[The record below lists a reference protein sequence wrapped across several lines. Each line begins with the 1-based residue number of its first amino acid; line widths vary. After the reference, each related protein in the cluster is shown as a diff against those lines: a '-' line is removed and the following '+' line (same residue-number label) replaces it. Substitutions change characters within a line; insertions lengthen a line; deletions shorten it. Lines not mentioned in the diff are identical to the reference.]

1 MERLPVRTFLTGALL
16 GATAAYLWDPRS
28 GARRRAVTRDK
39 AGKYARDA
47 GRWVR
52 GRARVTSDHAQ
63 GLRHELAKHAPGYTP
78 SPTPDAD
85 TFIKQRVESELGHAT
100 HLPLSLVNFDAADG
114 IVRIRGTVPN
124 ATGAEEIV
132 SRAAAVE
139 GVRAVVSLMRTPDGT
154 AVGGSAGDSAALAEA
169 PGTTHAHAVREQLM
183 ARWPGLSETD
193 IVASEGHLDRL
204 VEKVVART
212 GQPSSEVRATLEK
225 ILLTSS

>member
-1 MERLPVRTFLTGALL
+1 MERFPVRTFLTGALL
-16 GATAAYLWDPRS
+16 GATVAYLWDPRT

-39 AGKYARDA
+39 AGKYAREA
-47 GRWVR
+47 RRWVR

-78 SPTPDAD
+78 SPTPDTD

-100 HLPLSLVNFDAADG
+100 HLPLSLVNFDAAEG
-114 IVRIRGTVPN
+114 IVRIRGTVPD
-124 ATGAEEIV
+124 ALAAEEIV
-132 SRAAAVE
+132 ARAAAVE

-154 AVGGSAGDSAALAEA
+154 TVGGSAGDAAALAE
-169 PGTTHAHAVREQLM
+169 PSGMTHAQALREQLM
-183 ARWPGLSETD
+183 AKWPGLSETD

-225 ILLTSS
+225 ILLTST